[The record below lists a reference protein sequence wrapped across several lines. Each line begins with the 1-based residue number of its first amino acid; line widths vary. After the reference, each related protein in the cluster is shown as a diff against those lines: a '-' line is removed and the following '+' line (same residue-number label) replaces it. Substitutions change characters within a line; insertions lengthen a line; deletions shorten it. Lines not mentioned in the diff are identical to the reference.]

1 MKQKRLLVGISG
13 ASGMPIAV
21 ELLRALKVSQ
31 TEVHLIC
38 TDSAVKTLSLETDNP
53 INEIQS
59 LADAVYDSHNI
70 GAAPA
75 SGSFPMDGMAVV
87 PCSMKTLAGIHSGY
101 SDNLLLRVQ
110 M

>member
-87 PCSMKTLAGIHSGY
+87 PCLSLIHI
-101 SDNLLLRVQ
+101 
-110 M
+110 